1 MSESEHFTIDP
12 EAHAAAKASGDYGTE
27 DPDAP
32 KTEEETP
39 EDGEK
44 KDDEFVAPEHD
55 PADDE
60 QEAEGDD
67 EEEKEEE
74 EEAEKKA
81 PETTEF
87 ATLADGWTNEFMEK
101 GELSEESQT
110 AVLESVFKDEVPEEM
125 RQEYMKTFTAGLG
138 ALRTAAANEQF
149 AMVGGVEQYQQML
162 AWGAD
167 NLSTE
172 EIASFD
178 KAALSTELDDRSA
191 AIKGLHARMQLAT
204 GGGQDF
210 EPDLSHT
217 AERQG
222 GEPLIAS
229 RQELMLI
236 QRSEKYKT
244 DAAYREKVGRQLKQS
259 MDTGNY
265 DA

>member
-12 EAHAAAKASGDYGTE
+12 EAHAAAKASGDYGTG
-27 DPDAP
+27 DADAP

-60 QEAEGDD
+60 TEGEG
-67 EEEKEEE
+67 EEEEGEE
-74 EEAEKKA
+74 EEAEEKA
-81 PETTEF
+81 DDDTPNEF
-87 ATLADGWTNEFMEK
+87 QAKADGWTSEFMEK
-101 GELSEESQT
+101 GELSEESQV
-110 AVLESVFKDEVPEEM
+110 AVLESVFKDDVPDEM

-172 EIASFD
+172 EIGAFD

-210 EPDLSHT
+210 TPDLSHT

-259 MDTGNY
+259 MDTGNS

>member
-27 DPDAP
+27 DPEAP
-32 KTEEETP
+32 KEEETP
-39 EDGEK
+39 EEEK

-60 QEAEGDD
+60 KEGEG
-67 EEEKEEE
+67 EEEEGEE
-74 EEAEKKA
+74 EEAEEKA
-81 PETTEF
+81 DDDKPTEF
-87 ATLADGWTNEFMEK
+87 QTKADGWTNEFMEK
-101 GELSEESQT
+101 GELSEESQV
-110 AVLESVFKDEVPEEM
+110 AVLESVFRDDVPDEM

-172 EIASFD
+172 EIGAFD

-204 GGGQDF
+204 GGGQVDS
-210 EPDLSHT
+210 EPDLSHN